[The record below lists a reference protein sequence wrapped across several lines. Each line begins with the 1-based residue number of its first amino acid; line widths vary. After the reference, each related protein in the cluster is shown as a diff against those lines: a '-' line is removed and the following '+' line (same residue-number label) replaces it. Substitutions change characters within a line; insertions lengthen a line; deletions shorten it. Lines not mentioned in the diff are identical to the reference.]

1 MADKVMKLGLLFFFS
16 SAVTK
21 RCCLSGRTGLEIY
34 GLLSFF
40 FSFAPHPD
48 VMKAGWSARL
58 GEKVTFVF
66 TQSTAPWLSVSTKVL
81 VPAGESGLLPGGS
94 WRTVTCVR
102 PFAADAV
109 HSEANRFFTLPF
121 KRQRRAWKFI
131 AKRFYGDVLRFT
143 ITLKSYCN
151 IYYSCN
157 ILRCA
162 WFLVPSY
169 LVSAVKPER
178 AAHSTFARRRKK
190 KKKRS
195 EKPSSSLQS

>member
-66 TQSTAPWLSVSTKVL
+66 TQSTAPWLSVSTNVL

-94 WRTVTCVR
+94 
-102 PFAADAV
+102 
-109 HSEANRFFTLPF
+109 
-121 KRQRRAWKFI
+121 
-131 AKRFYGDVLRFT
+131 
-143 ITLKSYCN
+143 
-151 IYYSCN
+151 
-157 ILRCA
+157 
-162 WFLVPSY
+162 
-169 LVSAVKPER
+169 
-178 AAHSTFARRRKK
+178 
-190 KKKRS
+190 
-195 EKPSSSLQS
+195 